1 VIRLA
6 ALVVLAVAAA
16 PSLPARGQ
24 ADKLTVI
31 KLISITTSERRNDV
45 PPRGISVG
53 DSEFST
59 SRLVNAVPQFGKA
72 KGAVVGSDRSTT
84 TLRSISTARVE
95 GTATL
100 PGGTLLIYGTVRFIR
115 HGQVFPIA
123 GGTGAFA
130 RAHGTVTISPLGN
143 DDRRAL
149 NVYRLTYG

>member
-1 VIRLA
+1 M
-6 ALVVLAVAAA
+6 
-16 PSLPARGQ
+16 
-24 ADKLTVI
+24 I

-100 PGGTLLIYGTVRFIR
+100 PGGTLLIHGTVRFIKKC
-115 HGQVFPIA
+115 A
-123 GGTGAFA
+123 E
-130 RAHGTVTISPLGN
+130 
-143 DDRRAL
+143 
-149 NVYRLTYG
+149 RLPPHV